1 MRGRIAP
8 TGFEN
13 VTRDPE
19 DRNVCGRCD
28 LRTSV
33 LMPLQWVSG
42 TGDDLLGALVSYW
55 SLRRYTIA

>member
-13 VTRDPE
+13 AARDSE

-28 LRTSV
+28 LRSSV

-42 TGDDLLGALVSYW
+42 TRDALLGALVSYW